1 MLFILIVIVICN
13 YYYFIKIVIF
23 GICKFNYL
31 CYELLIEYFFFWKLI
46 YSYVLVYYVG
56 CVKCIIII
64 FIKLLKLLIKL
75 IVYFLFGGLICEYFK
90 I

>member
-31 CYELLIEYFFFWKLI
+31 CYELLIEYFFFENW
-46 YSYVLVYYVG
+46 Y
-56 CVKCIIII
+56 
-64 FIKLLKLLIKL
+64 
-75 IVYFLFGGLICEYFK
+75 IVMF
-90 I
+90 